1 MTPEA
6 AQSLF
11 IGILLGNLAFTA
23 WENYRLRQ
31 QNERQRKSIEH
42 NILALTHQQK
52 TLADKLTSLDHYD
65 LGPLLSLILD
75 AESDIPIPSIGY
87 RGSNSIAGPSTTHFA
102 GACGTY
108 VPAPGQA
115 GPGPSVFPQNT
126 AAHRDILKILGCS

>member
-6 AQSLF
+6 AQSLL
-11 IGILLGNLAFTA
+11 IGILLGNLAFTL
-23 WENYRLRQ
+23 WQNYRLKQ

-42 NILALTHQQK
+42 NILALSHKQR
-52 TLADKLTSLDHYD
+52 TLENRLTGLDHRD
-65 LGPLLSLILD
+65 LGPLLSLLLD

-87 RGSNSIAGPSTTHFA
+87 RGSNSIAGPFSTYFS